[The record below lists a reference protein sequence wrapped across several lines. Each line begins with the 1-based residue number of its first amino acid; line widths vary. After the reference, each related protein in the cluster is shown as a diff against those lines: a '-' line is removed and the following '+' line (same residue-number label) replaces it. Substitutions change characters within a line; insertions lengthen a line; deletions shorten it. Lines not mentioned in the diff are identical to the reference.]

1 MPSLKVLLSAEQIH
15 NRIAE
20 LGAEIDRD
28 YPSGE
33 PVYLIAVLKGAFI
46 FMADLSRAMKTP
58 ARIEFIGISS
68 YGKGKTSSGQVQLT
82 KDLDAP
88 IEGHHVIIVEDI
100 LDTGITL
107 NYLTKLMAQR
117 KPKSLRIVALLDK
130 PERRKS
136 PVKADYVG
144 FTIPDEFVV
153 GYGLDYAEDYRNLK
167 DVCVMGRRLILRR
180 AQQWFQ
186 RPQHRV
192 RNNLRS
198 LGGRMDTVAL
208 EVAQISRDDVLQQK
222 RNQRQLIL
230 GGQTAVNGLEVV
242 NVIRTVVGRQRHSR
256 QHHARAHPLER
267 DDHLLQIFTRHRQ
280 RQTRAGRRCRRVPAA
295 PSRASVR
302 LPVLRRATPPAV
314 VSPLIPRFTTCH
326 A

>member
-1 MPSLKVLLSAEQIH
+1 MPALKVLLSAEQIH
-15 NRIAE
+15 NRITE

-46 FMADLSRAMKTP
+46 FMADLARAMKTP

-88 IEGHHVIIVEDI
+88 IEGHDVIIVEDI

-107 NYLTKLMAQR
+107 NYLSKLMAQR
-117 KPKSLRIVALLDK
+117 KPKSLRIVTLLDK
-130 PERRKS
+130 PERRQS

-167 DVCVMGRRLILRR
+167 DVCVMG
-180 AQQWFQ
+180 
-186 RPQHRV
+186 
-192 RNNLRS
+192 
-198 LGGRMDTVAL
+198 
-208 EVAQISRDDVLQQK
+208 
-222 RNQRQLIL
+222 
-230 GGQTAVNGLEVV
+230 
-242 NVIRTVVGRQRHSR
+242 NV
-256 QHHARAHPLER
+256 
-267 DDHLLQIFTRHRQ
+267 
-280 RQTRAGRRCRRVPAA
+280 
-295 PSRASVR
+295 
-302 LPVLRRATPPAV
+302 
-314 VSPLIPRFTTCH
+314 
-326 A
+326 